1 MVSIVE
7 VTTKAQLRRFVEY
20 PIELYKDVPQY
31 IPGTYDDD
39 LQDWDR
45 KKNPAFE
52 YCQARCWLAMRDGEI
67 VGRIGAILSRKANE
81 KWHTNRLRFT
91 QVDFIDD
98 YQVSKALFDTVEDWA
113 RQLGCTQVHGPLG
126 FTDMDREGML
136 VEGFD
141 RRSCFFTYYNHPYY
155 KDHLAALG
163 YEKDVDWIEELI
175 TAPTDEKVIQRWE
188 KLSNYVLKRQ
198 KLHIHKVRTRLDYPP
213 LIRKVFQLVNIA
225 YSPLYGT
232 VELSEAQIKRYAGK
246 FAPLVNPHLTCFVM
260 NEEEELVAFGVA
272 APSIAEALRKN
283 RGRIF
288 PTGWVDLLKAFRK
301 NDTVDLLLIAV
312 RPDLQSKGVN
322 AVVISQV
329 MRGAYEMGVRWAETG
344 PMLEMNQ
351 KVQTQWQDFP
361 LEQHKRRRCF
371 IKDLVLRG
379 RRSGSRTWPGCKR
392 NGGGRAYVSY
402 RNRSGRHKHCR
413 GRGGRRP
420 RHRIPGQCSYHGQPP
435 GGGGG
440 AGHGRRRG
448 AGPGPGRGV
457 RC

>member
-232 VELSEAQIKRYAGK
+232 VELSEAQIK
-246 FAPLVNPHLTCFVM
+246 
-260 NEEEELVAFGVA
+260 
-272 APSIAEALRKN
+272 N

-371 IKDLVLRG
+371 IKDLV
-379 RRSGSRTWPGCKR
+379 P
-392 NGGGRAYVSY
+392 A
-402 RNRSGRHKHCR
+402 
-413 GRGGRRP
+413 
-420 RHRIPGQCSYHGQPP
+420 GQEVRQPDL
-435 GGGGG
+435 
-440 AGHGRRRG
+440 AR
-448 AGPGPGRGV
+448 V
-457 RC
+457 

>member
-98 YQVSKALFDTVEDWA
+98 YEVSKALFDTVEDWA

-246 FAPLVNPHLTCFVM
+246 FAPLINPHLTCFVM

-361 LEQHKRRRCF
+361 LEQHKRRRCV
-371 IKDLVLRG
+371 IKDLV
-379 RRSGSRTWPGCKR
+379 P
-392 NGGGRAYVSY
+392 A
-402 RNRSGRHKHCR
+402 
-413 GRGGRRP
+413 
-420 RHRIPGQCSYHGQPP
+420 GQEVRQPDL
-435 GGGGG
+435 
-440 AGHGRRRG
+440 AR
-448 AGPGPGRGV
+448 V
-457 RC
+457 

>member
-246 FAPLVNPHLTCFVM
+246 FASSTPILP
-260 NEEEELVAFGVA
+260 A
-272 APSIAEALRKN
+272 S
-283 RGRIF
+283 
-288 PTGWVDLLKAFRK
+288 
-301 NDTVDLLLIAV
+301 
-312 RPDLQSKGVN
+312 S
-322 AVVISQV
+322 
-329 MRGAYEMGVRWAETG
+329 
-344 PMLEMNQ
+344 
-351 KVQTQWQDFP
+351 
-361 LEQHKRRRCF
+361 
-371 IKDLVLRG
+371 
-379 RRSGSRTWPGCKR
+379 
-392 NGGGRAYVSY
+392 
-402 RNRSGRHKHCR
+402 
-413 GRGGRRP
+413 
-420 RHRIPGQCSYHGQPP
+420 
-435 GGGGG
+435 
-440 AGHGRRRG
+440 
-448 AGPGPGRGV
+448 
-457 RC
+457 

>member
-1 MVSIVE
+1 MRPDGDFFPKILRGTRYGLQSGEKGGKLLLLRKKGGENMVSIVE

-272 APSIAEALRKN
+272 APSIAEALRK
-283 RGRIF
+283 
-288 PTGWVDLLKAFRK
+288 LS
-301 NDTVDLLLIAV
+301 LIH
-312 RPDLQSKGVN
+312 
-322 AVVISQV
+322 I
-329 MRGAYEMGVRWAETG
+329 
-344 PMLEMNQ
+344 
-351 KVQTQWQDFP
+351 
-361 LEQHKRRRCF
+361 
-371 IKDLVLRG
+371 
-379 RRSGSRTWPGCKR
+379 
-392 NGGGRAYVSY
+392 
-402 RNRSGRHKHCR
+402 
-413 GRGGRRP
+413 
-420 RHRIPGQCSYHGQPP
+420 
-435 GGGGG
+435 
-440 AGHGRRRG
+440 
-448 AGPGPGRGV
+448 
-457 RC
+457 